1 MAYYK
6 LAIYGQPAV
15 GKSVFA
21 LGWDNPFFICTDGNY
36 DFLEDFGAKPENHV
50 QVHDWNEFKT
60 FIKDFDF
67 NKYDTLVVD
76 LIEDLYQWC
85 TWDFCKK
92 NHIDDLGDFGGF
104 GKGYNMVANI
114 FIPYI
119 DTIINRSKNLI
130 ILTHEDATPRRT
142 NRGVDYMEYQPSSLL
157 RQKIWERISGKLRF
171 CFRAYLDETQDDKGK
186 YIRKRLLSIS
196 PKPHEYQIN
205 RGMNVD
211 DLPESINLTYK
222 DFCNVFG
229 KPTQNTTQQTQQ
241 TERAVKKVVET
252 KPVETKVETKVEKPK
267 IEETKVE
274 TKVETKPIET
284 KVEEPKVETTNEVN
298 NSPKKLSKEDTKAR
312 ILEIRKKLGLKEG
325 N

>member
-21 LGWDNPFFICTDGNY
+21 LGWNNPFFICTDGNY

-50 QVHDWNEFKT
+50 QVHDWNEFKA

-67 NKYDTLVVD
+67 SKYDTLVID

-85 TWDFCKK
+85 SWDFCKK
-92 NHIDDLGDFGGF
+92 NHIDDLGDFGAF

-119 DTIINRSKNLI
+119 DTIINRSRNLI
-130 ILTHEDATPRRT
+130 ILTHEDALSRRT

-157 RQKIWERISGKLRF
+157 RQKVWERISGKLRF

-229 KPTQNTTQQTQQ
+229 KPTQGAIKQ
-241 TERAVKKVVET
+241 TEKAVEKPKIEKVVET
-252 KPVETKVETKVEKPK
+252 KPKAEKS
-267 IEETKVE
+267 KVE
-274 TKVETKPIET
+274 TKVETKPVESKVET